1 MAIEELKRFF
11 ERLPPTRD
19 QYSGV
24 MVGLAVG
31 NALGVPGEGKSR
43 ETLRREFPDGLREI
57 EAAERQRRWDDDT
70 AQSVIL
76 AEGLLDGANLDL
88 VDFAS
93 RLVRWA
99 NENGRGIGNLTRRVL
114 SKLESGT
121 PVEDAAR
128 DVWGEDG
135 REPAGNGAV
144 MRCAPVALRWRR
156 SGHSLVE
163 VTRKSALVTHY
174 DPRCVWS
181 AVAFNGALALSLGGG
196 SPDLE
201 ELARLLDGA
210 GAPAAVGEAVRR
222 VRGCALGD
230 LGLDDRDTMGYT
242 LKAMQVGLWA
252 LRQKLGFKEVLVE
265 VVDAGGDT
273 DTNSAVAG
281 AVMGARVGLSGIPPR
296 WRDNIRDPDYLIE
309 LADRLFDAS
318 EGPASGSADAR
329 PPSSSPPPNRKRN
342 VTFDIADLKRR
353 GFQGFRATSELEDN
367 AQGLP
372 AGSGVYV
379 VVRDDNAEPRFL
391 SRSPAGRFKRRDPT
405 VKIKRLKDKWVRGA
419 KTLYIGSATSL
430 RERIAELV
438 KFSRGRGVPHW
449 GGRFV
454 WQVECSCNFQV
465 AWLVENDP
473 GRREDELLREFQNA
487 FGGLPFANLRRGR
500 GNASH
505 MSGT

>member
-1 MAIEELKRFF
+1 MAIEELKRVF

-43 ETLRREFPDGLREI
+43 ESFRREFPDGLREI

-76 AEGLLDGANLDL
+76 AEGLLDDPNLDR

-128 DVWGEDG
+128 EVWEEDG
-135 REPAGNGAV
+135 LEPAGNGAV

-163 VTRKSALVTHY
+163 VTRESALVTHY

-181 AVAFNGALALSLGGG
+181 SVAFNGALALSLGGG

-252 LRQKLGFKEVLVE
+252 LQQLPDFETVLVE

-273 DTNSAVAG
+273 DTNGAVAG
-281 AVMGARVGLSGIPPR
+281 AVMGARVGLSGVPPR
-296 WRDNIRDPDYLIE
+296 WRNNIRDPDYLIE

-318 EGPASGSADAR
+318 EGRASKSAPPR
-329 PPSSSPPPNRKRN
+329 PPSPKAPPERGDGG
-342 VTFDIADLKRR
+342 TFDVGDLKRR
-353 GFQGFRATSELEDN
+353 GFDGFKPIRDLQDN
-367 AQGLP
+367 AEGVSRKP
-372 AGSGVYV
+372 GVYV
-379 VVRDDNAEPRFL
+379 VVRADDAPPRFL
-391 SRSPAGRFKRRDPT
+391 MRNPAGRPKGQNPT
-405 VKIKRLKDKWVRGA
+405 VRIDRLQDKWVPNA
-419 KTLYIGSATSL
+419 QTLYIGSTKRAL
-430 RERIAELV
+430 RDRIAELV
-438 KFSRGRGVPHW
+438 RFSRGQNVGHR
-449 GGRFV
+449 GGRYL
-454 WQVECSCNFQV
+454 WQVERSCDFKV
-465 AWLVENDP
+465 AWL
-473 GRREDELLREFQNA
+473 EDENPREKERELLAEFKRC
-487 FGGLPFANLRRGR
+487 FGCLPFANLPPGKHS
-500 GNASH
+500 A
-505 MSGT
+505 